1 MRKANIIIIM
11 FLMFVCINAH
21 KVNAKEMTATVNR
34 VNGDTVTV
42 VTDKGSTWAFYGDG
56 FKRGDR
62 VVCTVAKGNRIV
74 DAHKLSDRQLVC
86 SGANLRLVKSY
97 CRKHFS
103 KRKIK
108 FVDGNKFNFQKRKS
122 KRFVY
127 VERIV
132 SRSKGRYGLTAD
144 GGYIRYN
151 IKVSKGKRVVSY
163 AIWNPR
169 NNICDDVVAVVDN
182 GRIR

>member
-1 MRKANIIIIM
+1 MRKVNIIIIM

-21 KVNAKEMTATVNR
+21 KVNAKEMTATVNH

-56 FKRGDR
+56 FRKGDR

-74 DAHKLSDRQLVC
+74 DAHKLSDRQLVRDWC
-86 SGANLRLVKSY
+86 Q
-97 CRKHFS
+97 KHFG

-108 FVDGNKFNFQKRKS
+108 YVDGTKFNFQKRKS

-169 NNICDDVVAVVDN
+169 NNIEDDVVAVVDN

>member
-1 MRKANIIIIM
+1 MRKLYISIIL
-11 FLMFVCINAH
+11 FLMCVCINAH
-21 KVNAKEMTATVNR
+21 KVNAKEMTATVDR

-74 DAHKLSDRQLVC
+74 DARKVTNKQLVR
-86 SGANLRLVKSY
+86 AY
-97 CRKHFS
+97 CRKHF
-103 KRKIK
+103 RNYKIK

-132 SRSKGRYGLTAD
+132 SKSKGRYGLTAD

-151 IKVSKGKRVVSY
+151 VKVKRGKRVVSY

-169 NNICDDVVAVVDN
+169 NNVCDDVVAVVDN

>member
-1 MRKANIIIIM
+1 MRKVNIIIIM

-56 FKRGDR
+56 FRKGDR

-74 DAHKLSDRQLVC
+74 DAHKLSDR
-86 SGANLRLVKSY
+86 RLVRDW
-97 CRKHFS
+97 CRKHF
-103 KRKIK
+103 RGYKIK

-151 IKVSKGKRVVSY
+151 VKVSKGKRVVSY

-169 NNICDDVVAVVDN
+169 NNVEDDVIAVVDN
-182 GRIR
+182 GILR

>member
-1 MRKANIIIIM
+1 MRKLYSIIM
-11 FLMFVCINAH
+11 LIMCICISTH
-21 KVNAKEMTATVNR
+21 KVDAKQMTATVKSVHKET
-34 VNGDTVTV
+34 VNVI
-42 VTDKGSTWAFYGDG
+42 TDDGNIWAFYGDG
-56 FKRGDR
+56 FHKGDR
-62 VVCTVAKGNRIV
+62 VVCKVAKGNRIV
-74 DAHKLSDRQLVC
+74 DARKLTDRQLIR
-86 SGANLRLVKSY
+86 GY
-97 CRKHFS
+97 CRKHFG

-108 FVDGNKFNFQKRKS
+108 FVDGNKFDFCKRKS

-169 NNICDDVVAVVDN
+169 NNIEDDVVAVVDN